1 MLEMAPPA
9 MTLAP
14 ILTRVRY
21 LTIGL
26 PLFALGST
34 IHAGCTSGASYYN
47 GRYGGN
53 YRSATERN
61 EPAPCVVYRT
71 GERGSE
77 GYFGP
82 CDDDGYGYGYAY
94 GGYGGHGP

>member
-1 MLEMAPPA
+1 

-14 ILTRVRY
+14 HLSRVRY
-21 LTIGL
+21 VAIAL
-26 PLFALGST
+26 PLFALSST

-53 YRSATERN
+53 YRTAGENDSPGE
-61 EPAPCVVYRT
+61 CVVFRT
-71 GERGSE
+71 GESGSE

-82 CDDDGYGYGYAY
+82 CNDDDGYGYGYGYGGYGY
-94 GGYGGHGP
+94 GGYGGDRP

>member
-1 MLEMAPPA
+1 

-14 ILTRVRY
+14 LLSRARY

-53 YRSATERN
+53 YRTASGTDA
-61 EPAPCVVYRT
+61 PASCIVYRT
-71 GERGSE
+71 RSDESGSD

-82 CDDDGYGYGYAY
+82 CSDDDGYGAGYGDGY
-94 GGYGGHGP
+94 GAYGGHGR